1 MSLLILVPIDENK
14 SKHAG
19 NYFLSV
25 TWDLGLQRKGTY
37 QNSFVPV
44 HTSQLL
50 ITDDYPISQFKYQA
64 ELHCNITNNRAILLK
79 IIPLVF
85 LSSKL
90 MKLF

>member
-50 ITDDYPISQFKYQA
+50 ITDDYPTWS
-64 ELHCNITNNRAILLK
+64 CCAIHL
-79 IIPLVF
+79 IPLE
-85 LSSKL
+85 
-90 MKLF
+90 LFAKTYG